1 MFVRDD
7 FRRRSDVLARIVT
20 LRRLVGSRRVRR
32 HPGRRS
38 LRTVSVVSSAS
49 IVLAVVAAAG
59 CGGSGAA
66 AKSSNGSSA
75 GPSTGAPSAAQLAEA
90 RRLINPNGDAQ
101 APKAADVECVARVVV
116 QNSTVDQIAN
126 DMAQI
131 PNKDLRQL
139 VMTDYLD
146 CAYDYVLDLYMR
158 FAPAG
163 LSSSELACIRSKF
176 TQLDTGRLSEVIVED
191 PDAGYTG
198 PLVIK
203 ACESGAP
210 TNPLQSGTI
219 PNMGGS

>member
-101 APKAADVECVARVVV
+101 APKAADVE
-116 QNSTVDQIAN
+116 
-126 DMAQI
+126 
-131 PNKDLRQL
+131 
-139 VMTDYLD
+139 
-146 CAYDYVLDLYMR
+146 
-158 FAPAG
+158 
-163 LSSSELACIRSKF
+163 
-176 TQLDTGRLSEVIVED
+176 
-191 PDAGYTG
+191 
-198 PLVIK
+198 
-203 ACESGAP
+203 
-210 TNPLQSGTI
+210 
-219 PNMGGS
+219 